1 MTLATK
7 VTDQSILH
15 PIPVDERIDLID
27 VVRGFALFGVL
38 LANLVWATTD
48 VVLTDARIAG
58 LPTAP
63 VDRRFTGVPSRPNR
77 RGPGACCANPG
88 DSIGH

>member
-1 MTLATK
+1 MVPPAMAASNTLQP
-7 VTDQSILH
+7 VS
-15 PIPVDERIDLID
+15 VDERIDLID

-63 VDRRFTGVPSRPNR
+63 FDRLGWPDIASGPPNGCGER
-77 RGPGACCANPG
+77 SLMVNC
-88 DSIGH
+88 SQ